1 METTEAI
8 RIDSDVLR
16 LVKQVKPR
24 YLTISGFVSHLLE
37 KSVKALDAPG
47 TLGPAKAGPSISNTS
62 LVIKEEEE
70 RARVSNKTQSKKAPE
85 PAWEKDI
92 PGSLFHPTELI
103 RDFWRTK
110 RGSKGQR
117 AWTLLMGQLEAIQAK
132 YGASVAQ
139 EQLELAI
146 NGRWQSVT
154 LANYERFKPKAKDDE
169 FDWNSLT
176 GISI

>member
-1 METTEAI
+1 MPTDTRVRISIDPSLLQRVEAEKPNYLDTTGY
-8 RIDSDVLR
+8 VN
-16 LVKQVKPR
+16 
-24 YLTISGFVSHLLE
+24 LLLNQ
-37 KSVKALDAPG
+37 ALDAPG

-92 PGSLFHPTELI
+92 PGSLFHHTELI

>member
-1 METTEAI
+1 
-8 RIDSDVLR
+8 
-16 LVKQVKPR
+16 
-24 YLTISGFVSHLLE
+24 
-37 KSVKALDAPG
+37 
-47 TLGPAKAGPSISNTS
+47 
-62 LVIKEEEE
+62 
-70 RARVSNKTQSKKAPE
+70 
-85 PAWEKDI
+85 
-92 PGSLFHPTELI
+92 
-103 RDFWRTK
+103 
-110 RGSKGQR
+110 
-117 AWTLLMGQLEAIQAK
+117 MGQLEAIQAK